1 MSTVGIPDTPLYW
14 DSCTESTNGH
24 SLRRRWWWSV
34 RLSPT
39 RPICSLRQR
48 GPRHPADTTQGLL
61 WCRGCHAG
69 LVAVI
74 FDTQSGVCQTRLRP
88 VNSDNRLVSSAAGVC
103 PWPLTHFVHRWIDQP
118 HRGSRSLTS
127 PVCWWHADP
136 GLLSPWVWRSA
147 PVYPVHLSR
156 WCVGLDVVTN
166 APRIDTLL
174 SGLAVFDYRPC
185 TLNNF

>member
-1 MSTVGIPDTPLYW
+1 MSIYVAHHHRKTSNALDTLELSEQKCFQWTSERLVTTSWIMEVSWQRIPSRW
-14 DSCTESTNGH
+14 SSDSEGPTTKWAELVTWHKS
-24 SLRRRWWWSV
+24 
-34 RLSPT
+34 RL
-39 RPICSLRQR
+39 
-48 GPRHPADTTQGLL
+48 
-61 WCRGCHAG
+61 
-69 LVAVI
+69 
-74 FDTQSGVCQTRLRP
+74 
-88 VNSDNRLVSSAAGVC
+88 VNSDNRLVWSAAGVC
-103 PWPLTHFVHRWIDQP
+103 PWPPTLHFVHRWIDRP
-118 HRGSRSLTS
+118 HRRSRSLTS

-147 PVYPVHLSR
+147 PVYPVPLSR